1 MTIICSQRLSAPHGS
16 VALFLVMYRFCGL
29 TLDEIGCRYK
39 EKERFL
45 YVIWLKLV
53 YFDLLRLAMEL
64 CQLQHPDHG
73 RRGAATD
80 RASDRYRVMQ
90 IPWDS
95 NRRFGW
101 G

>member
-1 MTIICSQRLSAPHGS
+1 MKLAAATRRRSDSC
-16 VALFLVMYRFCGL
+16 
-29 TLDEIGCRYK
+29 T
-39 EKERFL
+39 
-45 YVIWLKLV
+45 WLKLV

-73 RRGAATD
+73 RGGAATD